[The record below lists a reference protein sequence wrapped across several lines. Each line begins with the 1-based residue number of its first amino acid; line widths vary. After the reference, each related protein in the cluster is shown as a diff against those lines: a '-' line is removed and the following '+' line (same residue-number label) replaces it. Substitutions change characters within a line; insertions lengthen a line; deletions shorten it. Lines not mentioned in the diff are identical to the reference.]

1 MNVSA
6 TRIAIPG
13 TTNVRDLGGLATTA
27 GSTIR
32 PGLLF
37 RSEVLA
43 LPGASEAYAVWD
55 DENSEACREL
65 GLRTVIDLRS
75 EAESARTPSAWRD
88 ATGASVL
95 AFPISEGGEGTDTN
109 YMKELLNG
117 TRARFDA
124 DDLAAFYCLC
134 LDRRATT
141 LAAAVQV
148 IADTERLPVL
158 VHCSAGKDRT
168 GLLTALVLEV
178 LGVPRETVLQDY
190 TLTGALRPNRVEVF
204 APMLEAAGVSPD
216 DARALF
222 ETPRNAMESALAYV
236 DRTWGSAEGYL
247 TDAGGLD
254 PDALQT
260 LRDLLLR

>member
-1 MNVSA
+1 MDVSA

-13 TTNVRDLGGLATTA
+13 TTNVRDLGGLPTTT
-27 GSTIR
+27 GGRIR
-32 PGLLF
+32 KGVLF

-43 LPGASEAYAVWD
+43 LPGASKAYAVWD
-55 DENSEACREL
+55 DENAEACRAL
-65 GLRTVIDLRS
+65 GLQTIVDLRS

-88 ATGASVL
+88 ATGATVL

-109 YMKELLNG
+109 YMRELLNG

-134 LDRRATT
+134 LDRRAATF
-141 LAAAVQV
+141 AGAVRV
-148 IADTERLPVL
+148 IADAERLPVL

-168 GLLTALVLEV
+168 GLLIALVLEV
-178 LGVPRETVLQDY
+178 LGVPRESVLEDY

-222 ETPRNAMESALAYV
+222 ETPRAAMETALTYL
-236 DRTWGSAEGYL
+236 DRTWGSTENYL
-247 TDAGGLD
+247 ADAGGLES
-254 PDALQT
+254 AVLQT
-260 LRDLLLR
+260 LRGLLLQ